1 MTLAK
6 KIEQALQDELKQEN
20 IKTVIEIAEFLKFKE
35 TQQQWNKINE
45 SEPEYITE
53 EERANLNDLKSK
65 GEFIKQ
71 RDLLNELGIYEDE
84 IQRITGLE

>member
-1 MTLAK
+1 
-6 KIEQALQDELKQEN
+6 
-20 IKTVIEIAEFLKFKE
+20 TVIEIAEFLKFKE

>member
-65 GEFIKQ
+65 GEFIQQ

-84 IQRITGLE
+84 V

>member
-1 MTLAK
+1 MTLAQ

-35 TQQQWNKINE
+35 TQQQWNNINE

-53 EERANLNDLKSK
+53 LERTNFNDFKSK
-65 GEFIKQ
+65 GEFIEQ
-71 RDLLNELGIYEDE
+71 SDLLNKLGINEDE
-84 IQRITGLE
+84 I

>member
-53 EERANLNDLKSK
+53 KERANLNNLKSN
-65 GEFIKQ
+65 GEFIEQ
-71 RDLLNELGIYEDE
+71 RDLLNELGIHEDE
-84 IQRITGLE
+84 I

>member
-1 MTLAK
+1 MTLSK

-45 SEPEYITE
+45 SEPKYITE
-53 EERANLNDLKSK
+53 TERAKLNDLKSK
-65 GEFIKQ
+65 GEFVEQ
-71 RDLLNELGIYEDE
+71 RDLLDELGIHEDE
-84 IQRITGLE
+84 I